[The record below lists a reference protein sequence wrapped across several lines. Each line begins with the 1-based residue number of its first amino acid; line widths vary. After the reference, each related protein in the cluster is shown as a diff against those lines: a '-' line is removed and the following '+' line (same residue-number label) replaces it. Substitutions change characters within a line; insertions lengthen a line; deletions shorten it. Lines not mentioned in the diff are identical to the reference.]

1 MKAKFSLI
9 ELIDDSKVAISR
21 FPLVLLSSILSGAL
35 GIYAVHA
42 TDSVPETLGYLMS
55 VIGLGISLFFAIT
68 IFYENNSFNKR
79 LKMLVE
85 LLAIACLVLIYF
97 QVESGAEF
105 GFENTILLLFRY
117 AILSHL
123 LVAFLPF
130 ILKQNEISFWHYNRI
145 MLIRIILT
153 AVFVVS
159 LYLGLSAAAAAVQ
172 TLFGVNIPN
181 QFYFDLMVVLFG
193 PVSVIFFC
201 AGIPKNLSSL
211 EDNQEFPN
219 VIRIFVQ
226 FILIPLVL
234 VYLLIMYTYFGKI
247 VIQWNLPKGF
257 LTYFINANL
266 ALGILSYLLI
276 FPYKKHAKNKLIDI
290 FLKYFFVVLIPVIG
304 MQMVGIITRLVN
316 YGFTEERYLVLATAL
331 WVIYLILYFQF
342 SKKKNTIM
350 IPLSMFVI
358 VFISTIGPIS
368 SKSITIIS
376 QTHRINKALV
386 DLNMIQNNKLLPFQ
400 SNAQDSLKM
409 KKAYQMTKDIEFMVR
424 EFGITGAEP
433 YFKVTPNSVI
443 MKKFS
448 STSSIRSYE
457 IFNVQ
462 SDELSKLFEQYKLV
476 NLDWVVDTPLMEDET
491 FQCKIEGIQFPFPIT
506 HLVTSFYWPYNLNQG
521 VTASMDHVNGQ
532 NAAVLNVEIGKMHYE
547 FDLQPLLNR
556 DYSIENSYVVSTGE
570 NKKAVLLIQEYTID
584 FKQKKISGIRGQLY
598 E

>member
-1 MKAKFSLI
+1 
-9 ELIDDSKVAISR
+9 
-21 FPLVLLSSILSGAL
+21 
-35 GIYAVHA
+35 
-42 TDSVPETLGYLMS
+42 
-55 VIGLGISLFFAIT
+55 
-68 IFYENNSFNKR
+68 
-79 LKMLVE
+79 
-85 LLAIACLVLIYF
+85 LLALIYV
-97 QVESGAEF
+97 QVTSRAEF

-130 ILKQNEISFWHYNRI
+130 ISKRNEISFWHYNRI

-159 LYLGLSAAAAAVQ
+159 LYLGLCAAAAAVQ

-193 PVSVIFFC
+193 PLSVIFFC

-226 FILIPLVL
+226 FILIPLVV
-234 VYLLIMYTYFGKI
+234 VYLIIMYAYFGKI
-247 VIQWNLPKGF
+247 VFQWNLPKGF

-304 MQMVGIITRLVN
+304 MQIVGIITRLVN
-316 YGFTEERYLVLATAL
+316 YGFTEERYLVFATAL

-350 IPLSMFVI
+350 IPLSMFVF
-358 VFISTIGPIS
+358 VLVSTIGPIS
-368 SKSITIIS
+368 SKSITIMS

-386 DLNMIQNNKLLPFQ
+386 DLKMIQNNKLLSFQ
-400 SNAQDSLKM
+400 RNEKDSLKM
-409 KKAYQMTKDIEFMVR
+409 EKAYQLTQDMEFMVR

-433 YFKVTPNSVI
+433 YFNVTPNSV
-443 MKKFS
+443 MLKKLN
-448 STSSIRSYE
+448 STSQIRSYE

-462 SDELSKLFEQYKLV
+462 NDELSKLFEKYKLV
-476 NLDWVVDTPLMEDET
+476 NLEVGIVDTSFIEDET
-491 FQCKIEGIQFPFPIT
+491 ILCKIEGIQFPFPIT
-506 HLVTSFYWPYNLNQG
+506 HLTTKVNFPYNTDSE
-521 VTASMDHVNGQ
+521 VTASIDHINGQ
-532 NAAVLNVEIGKMHYE
+532 NSSILKVDIGKMHYE
-547 FDLQPLLNR
+547 FDLRSLLNR
-556 DYSIENSYVVSTGE
+556 DNSYDNLYLVSTGE

-584 FKQKKISGIRGQLY
+584 GKHTKIIGIRGQLY

>member
-584 FKQKKISGIRGQLY
+584 FKQKK
-598 E
+598 